1 MPSANRLLGV
11 IGRDGELHLHA
22 PSVKFPV
29 HYMVGSE
36 TLVILSRMG
45 NAISNRNQTMRPNA
59 DARLAPVDFYEP
71 TVNRQ
76 IAIREPG
83 LGKRLTIT
91 RIAYGAWWGLKLVK
105 GTKEAIAEME
115 SLIRGHR
122 VGSNSAENPSV
133 ANQ

>member
-1 MPSANRLLGV
+1 
-11 IGRDGELHLHA
+11 
-22 PSVKFPV
+22 
-29 HYMVGSE
+29 
-36 TLVILSRMG
+36 
-45 NAISNRNQTMRPNA
+45 MRIWALNPNLTTWA
-59 DARLAPVDFYEP
+59 DAGARLIPKISHGP